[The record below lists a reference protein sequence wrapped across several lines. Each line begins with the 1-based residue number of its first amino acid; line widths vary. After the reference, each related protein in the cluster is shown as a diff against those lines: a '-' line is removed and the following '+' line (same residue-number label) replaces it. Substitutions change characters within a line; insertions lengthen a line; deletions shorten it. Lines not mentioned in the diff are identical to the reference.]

1 MKYLLKRMKYEIN
14 YLIFKYK
21 KPKRMQEYNNNK
33 LLPLSFYQLKEV
45 LFLLYHNRSGYTS
58 ALSRED
64 QTLAQQNIFLTYG
77 EILPEGL
84 AKLFNFIKPTVNDSF
99 VDLGSGVG
107 KAVMQSYLASEMT
120 ASYGVEI
127 DKARNNIALEAL
139 EELKQ
144 SIPNFFTNKAK
155 IIELHNTNIIDFDFN
170 LVSIVFCNA
179 TCFGPNLMGVISNKI
194 NNSRSVRAVMST
206 CRIEGLV
213 NLTQEN
219 IVDIEV
225 SWHLPPSTSPC
236 YVYTLSFSDQH
247 P

>member
-1 MKYLLKRMKYEIN
+1 MKHLINRVINNFN
-14 YLIFKYK
+14 YLIFRYK
-21 KPKRMQEYNNNK
+21 KPKRMQAYNNQK
-33 LLPLSFYQLKEV
+33 LIPLSLHELKEV
-45 LFLLYHNRSGYTS
+45 LFLVYHNRSGYIS

-64 QTLAQQNIFLTYG
+64 ETLAQQKIFLTYG

-84 AKLFNFIKPTVNDSF
+84 AKLYQFVKLTVEDSF
-99 VDLGSGVG
+99 VDLGSGIG
-107 KAVMQSYLASEMT
+107 KAVLQSYLSTQMA

-127 DKARNNIALEAL
+127 DKARHELAVEAL
-139 EELKQ
+139 QELKQ
-144 SIPNFFTNKAK
+144 SAPNLFANQSKL
-155 IIELHNTNIIDFDFN
+155 IEFHNTNITDFDFN
-170 LVSIVFCNA
+170 LASIVYCNA
-179 TCFGPNLMGVISNKI
+179 TCFGPNLMGVISDKI

-236 YVYTLSFSDQH
+236 YVYTSILD
-247 P
+247 